1 LVLSIF
7 APDKKQGIVAYKVH
21 ILSNG
26 IRVIHVPTDS
36 CVCYCGLIINAG
48 SRDELD
54 DEHGMAHFIEHVVF
68 KGTTKRKAFDILNRL
83 DEVGGDLNAYT
94 TKEETSI
101 HAAFLSKYFERAT
114 ELIADMVF
122 NSTFP
127 ARELDKEKIVIAD
140 EIASYKDSPSE
151 SIFDEFE
158 ECFFNASSLGHNILG
173 SVESISNFDESRV
186 RAFMQRCYNTDEM
199 VFSVY
204 GNIKEDK
211 VLRMAEKYF
220 GHVRPNMR
228 TFKRSFVK
236 ESVVSIH
243 SNINKETYQ
252 GHVLLGGLAPSV
264 FDEDKL
270 CMSVLSNMLGGSC
283 MNSRLSLLLRE
294 RNGIGYNV
302 ETNFMPF
309 HDTGL
314 FTIYYGTDSS
324 NIERSL
330 RIVNRELDKICSMKF
345 SPTQLKKVIRQ
356 ISGQLYMSS
365 VSGESQMLSV
375 GRSALFFDSVD
386 DVDDIVRRLET
397 ITSDKLLEVAG
408 RYIAPKS
415 LSSMIYR

>member
-1 LVLSIF
+1 
-7 APDKKQGIVAYKVH
+7 
-21 ILSNG
+21 
-26 IRVIHVPTDS
+26 
-36 CVCYCGLIINAG
+36 
-48 SRDELD
+48 
-54 DEHGMAHFIEHVVF
+54 
-68 KGTTKRKAFDILNRL
+68 
-83 DEVGGDLNAYT
+83 
-94 TKEETSI
+94 
-101 HAAFLSKYFERAT
+101 
-114 ELIADMVF
+114 
-122 NSTFP
+122 
-127 ARELDKEKIVIAD
+127 
-140 EIASYKDSPSE
+140 
-151 SIFDEFE
+151 
-158 ECFFNASSLGHNILG
+158 
-173 SVESISNFDESRV
+173 
-186 RAFMQRCYNTDEM
+186 
-199 VFSVY
+199 
-204 GNIKEDK
+204 
-211 VLRMAEKYF
+211 
-220 GHVRPNMR
+220 
-228 TFKRSFVK
+228 
-236 ESVVSIH
+236 
-243 SNINKETYQ
+243 
-252 GHVLLGGLAPSV
+252 
-264 FDEDKL
+264 
-270 CMSVLSNMLGGSC
+270 MSVLSNMLGGSC